1 MNNFQE
7 KVSFIW
13 EIADL
18 LRGPVKRSDY
28 QKVILP
34 FVVLKRFDSVLEN
47 TKGEVVKKY
56 ESFKNEIENID
67 HLLRTSTNGL
77 SFYNFSKYDF
87 KKLLEDPEHIEE
99 NLYHYLDSFSQNVQD
114 IFEHFKIKS
123 WVDRLAKSQL
133 LFKLVKKFNDTK
145 INLHPDV
152 VSNYEMGLIFEEL
165 VRKFSEQSNEE
176 AWDHFTPR
184 DIVHLM
190 TGLMLKEDEE
200 ELKTKSHI
208 IKKIYDPTCG
218 TGGMLTSSKEYIHQQ
233 INPNTKVVLYWQEIN
248 DETYAIAKWDM
259 LIKGE
264 KSNNIQWPSSTL
276 WDDRFKGEQF
286 DYIISNPPYG
296 VDWKSDEEFVKK
308 ESELWFDGRFGAWTP
323 RINDGQLLF
332 LQHMI
337 SKMKTNGEKS
347 KIVVITNGSPLFTW
361 DAGSWES
368 EIRKWIIENDYLEC
382 IIGLPTQLF
391 YNTGISTYIWIMSNQ
406 KKKNRIGKIQLIDG
420 THLRTKMRK
429 SLGNKRHYL
438 TDEQQKEIINL
449 YHNFEE
455 NEFSK
460 IFPKEEFGYTKVQ
473 IERPMRFIY
482 KINDETLDNLY
493 SYSGFSKFSQSKS
506 KDLEIKEKEEE
517 EWRNLQQKIINS
529 LKTIGNDTFTNW
541 KVFEG
546 KVKDVLEEYKL
557 SPSFIKNIILCLSE
571 NSEEGEYVLDG
582 KGKKQYDSNLRDY
595 EKIKLGEDIEEYFDK
610 EVKKYYDD
618 SWMDRKKDKIGY
630 ELNFTKYFYTYESP
644 KDVEGIDEDI
654 LKITK
659 EINELLES

>member
-248 DETYAIAKWDM
+248 DETYAIAKGDM

-347 KIVVITNGSPLFTW
+347 KVVVITNGSPLFTW
-361 DAGSWES
+361 DAGSGES

-438 TDEQQKEIINL
+438 TDEQQKEIISI

-455 NEFSK
+455 NEVSK

-582 KGKKQYDSNLRDY
+582 KGKKQSDSNLRDY